1 MSNHTSNTPT
11 MGNMAQV
18 EAELALA
25 NTVHHLTIKYNI
37 YTLTPTLAHPDAVAG
52 LHGDVYTFRVENI
65 PDNVPTSHVLRVF
78 DHTAIVHPD
87 KLPTPYTVEYRQLG
101 VGKVIRSGVL
111 IRADQVKPDMVFC
124 CTNYPGAGIRTCHG
138 SHLRQTGGD
147 TTIVID
153 CGVGVSPLEL
163 SLSDELEV
171 LGGAA

>member
-1 MSNHTSNTPT
+1 MK
-11 MGNMAQV
+11 
-18 EAELALA
+18 
-25 NTVHHLTIKYNI
+25 HLNIKFSA
-37 YTLTPTLAHPDAVAG
+37 TTCLPTLAHPQAQPG
-52 LHGDVYTFRVENI
+52 LSGDVSTYRVVNI
-65 PDNVPTSHVLRVF
+65 PDDVQASHVLYLF

-87 KLPTPYTVEYRQLG
+87 KLPVPYTVEYRQLG
-101 VGKVIRSGVL
+101 VGRVIRSGVL

-138 SHLRQTGGD
+138 SHLRQIGGE